1 MSLES
6 TFMNLDSKSTNLDD
20 QVILESLS
28 SSSLHPH
35 VIKPSKS
42 IETSDIMS
50 TSFQKSSE
58 QPEPSSDCISRESFT
73 NSCHTA
79 PTVEAYQNRESMTK
93 KKENSEGKALSQ
105 EDLKRER
112 NRRLAREFRARKKEE
127 IRLYRSTIVNLT
139 QKVRTLAAENQKL
152 QQIVKEIQEK
162 KTTNHEE
169 RRAEKHKDEQIKKL
183 QKQVL
188 LYQILLQRL
197 KDNAN
202 QDFGQEREKQR
213 CSTVSGNPHSLLE
226 SYSSPLPSIK
236 TLTQMDCETTQPV
249 CSPDREL
256 QQRRL
261 SRSFTIPSLVDV
273 PLSNLLSQELVDS
286 GTSPANIL
294 MIAIQNP
301 GVQIAPLAVPLITC
315 MV

>member
-1 MSLES
+1 
-6 TFMNLDSKSTNLDD
+6 MNLDSKSTNLDD

-213 CSTVSGNPHSLLE
+213 CST
-226 SYSSPLPSIK
+226 
-236 TLTQMDCETTQPV
+236 MDCETTQPV

-286 GTSPANIL
+286 GTKSRKHSYDSHTESRCTDCSSSSPPNNL
-294 MIAIQNP
+294 HGLSTHLFCTPMLDS
-301 GVQIAPLAVPLITC
+301 PLVYNSRSGSRDSSLS
-315 MV
+315 